1 MPDDLTATAGL
12 SLGAALTIVGLLI
25 TFFVWRRKGAA
36 SGLRGVAWSLLPLAA
51 GLLGLMNAIW
61 QFVLSLVGIV
71 AGLVFNPLVWAG
83 AAMVGVSVVLYVVSG
98 FMRVRG
104 VGTAPRG
111 AAENGE
117 GGAKAAGGAKS
128 AGPAAAPAGQ
138 VGSKEPPKQSG
149 GDDLSDLG
157 DIEDLLRKRGIE

>member
-25 TFFVWRRKGAA
+25 TFFVWRRKGVA
-36 SGLRGVAWSLLPLAA
+36 SGLRGVAWSLLPRAA

-61 QFVLSLVGIV
+61 QFVLSLLGIV

-104 VGTAPRG
+104 VGTSPRG
-111 AAENGE
+111 AKGGE
-117 GGAKAAGGAKS
+117 GAPKAGGGAKA

-138 VGSKEPPKQSG
+138 VGAKAPKKSG
-149 GDDLSDLG
+149 ADDLSDFS
-157 DIEDLLRKRGIE
+157 DIEEMLRKRGID

>member
-1 MPDDLTATAGL
+1 MPDDLTVTAGL

-25 TFFVWRRKGAA
+25 SFFVWRRKGVA

-83 AAMVGVSVVLYVVSG
+83 AVMVGVSVVLYVVSG

-104 VGTAPRG
+104 LGTTPRG
-111 AAENGE
+111 AAKGAQGAAKPE
-117 GGAKAAGGAKS
+117 GGAKA

-138 VGSKEPPKQSG
+138 VGAKAPKKSAA
-149 GDDLSDLG
+149 DDLSDFS
-157 DIEDLLRKRGIE
+157 DIEDLLKKRGID

>member
-25 TFFVWRRKGAA
+25 TFFVWRRKGVA

-61 QFVLSLVGIV
+61 QFVLSLLGIV

-83 AAMVGVSVVLYVVSG
+83 AVMVGVSVVLYVVSG

-104 VGTAPRG
+104 LGTSPRG
-111 AAENGE
+111 AAKGGENAPKAE
-117 GGAKAAGGAKS
+117 GGAKAAGP
-128 AGPAAAPAGQ
+128 AGAPAGQ
-138 VGSKEPPKQSG
+138 VGAKAPKKSG
-149 GDDLSDLG
+149 GDDISDFS
-157 DIEDLLRKRGIE
+157 DIEDLLKKRGID

>member
-25 TFFVWRRKGAA
+25 TFFVWRRKGVA

-71 AGLVFNPLVWAG
+71 AGLAFNPLVWAG
-83 AAMVGVSVVLYVVSG
+83 VVMVGVSVVLYVVSG
-98 FMRVRG
+98 FMRARG
-104 VGTAPRG
+104 AGTSPRG
-111 AAENGE
+111 AAKGE
-117 GGAKAAGGAKS
+117 GSAKGAGGAKA

-138 VGSKEPPKQSG
+138 VGAKAPKKSG
-149 GDDLSDLG
+149 GDDLSDFS
-157 DIEDLLRKRGIE
+157 DIEDLLRKRGID